1 MAGISNVR
9 FPRAGGAF
17 HTGAHNVTVSWLS
30 RWSESALPDTR
41 VRLIDHAG
49 PWALARADLGG
60 GGPVPALV
68 SRDRILDLSAR
79 RETAGARTVTE
90 LLERW
95 EAVLPVLEAVAADP
109 RATWRPLA
117 DASLHSPVEPRQVFQ
132 AGANYRTHVIDLAAA
147 HHDGSD
153 GRSVEQVRADAAAA
167 MDARLRQP
175 PFVFT
180 GLPSAI
186 CGPYDDVVLP
196 RDGEQPDWELEL
208 AAVIG
213 RPSRRLA
220 VSEALDAVAGW
231 VIVNDL
237 TLRDKVF
244 RREAGALGAD
254 WLSAKNAPTFL
265 PAGPVLVP
273 RPAIP
278 DPGDLRIT
286 LRLNGQVMQDES
298 TRDMIFDVP
307 RIVAHCSQVAMLLPG
322 DLVLTGSP
330 AGNGLARGRL
340 LRPGDLMESAIA
352 GLGSQA
358 NRCVAEA

>member
-1 MAGISNVR
+1 M
-9 FPRAGGAF
+9 
-17 HTGAHNVTVSWLS
+17 
-30 RWSESALPDTR
+30 PDTHLH
-41 VRLIDHAG
+41 LIDHAG
-49 PWALARADLGG
+49 PWALAKADLGDG
-60 GGPVPALV
+60 EPVPALV
-68 SRDRILDLSAR
+68 SHDRILDLSVR
-79 RETAGARTVTE
+79 PETAGARTVTE

-95 EAVLPVLEAVAADP
+95 EEVLPVLGAVAADP
-109 RATWRPLA
+109 RSAWRSLA
-117 DASLHSPVEPRQVFQ
+117 DARLHSPVEPRQVFQ
-132 AGANYRTHVIDLAAA
+132 AGANYRSHAIDLAAA

-153 GRSVEQVRADAAAA
+153 GRSTEQVRADAAAA
-167 MDARLRQP
+167 MDARRQHP

-196 RDGEQPDWELEL
+196 RGSDQPDWELEL

-213 RPSRRLA
+213 RPGRRLA
-220 VSEALDAVAGW
+220 VTEALDVVAGW

-244 RREAGALGAD
+244 RREAGPLGAD
-254 WLSAKNAPTFL
+254 WLAAKNSPTFL

-273 RPAIP
+273 RSAIP

-298 TRDMIFDVP
+298 TRDMIFDVS
-307 RIVAHCSQVAMLLPG
+307 RIIAHCSHVATLLPG

-330 AGNGLARGRL
+330 AGNGLAHGRL

-358 NRCVAEA
+358 NHCVAEA

>member
-1 MAGISNVR
+1 
-9 FPRAGGAF
+9 
-17 HTGAHNVTVSWLS
+17 
-30 RWSESALPDTR
+30 LPDTR

-49 PWALARADLGG
+49 PWALARADLGSG
-60 GGPVPALV
+60 VPAPVLV
-68 SRDRILDLSAR
+68 ARDRVLDLSAHPD
-79 RETAGARTVTE
+79 TAGVRTVNE

-95 EAVLPVLEAVAADP
+95 AAILPALNAIASDPAA
-109 RATWRPLA
+109 AWQPLA
-117 DASLHSPVEPRQVFQ
+117 AASLHSPVEPRQVFQ
-132 AGANYRTHVIDLAAA
+132 AGANYRTHVIDLAVA

-153 GRSVEQVRADAAAA
+153 GRSAEQVRADAAAA
-167 MDARLRQP
+167 MDARRAGS

-196 RDGEQPDWELEL
+196 RDSDQPDWELEL

-213 RPSRRLA
+213 RTARRLDVA
-220 VSEALDAVAGW
+220 QALDAVAGW

-244 RREAGALGAD
+244 RRDAGALGAD
-254 WLSAKNAPTFL
+254 WLAAKNSPTFL
-265 PAGPVLVP
+265 PAGPVIVP
-273 RPAIP
+273 RPSIP

-298 TRDMIFDVP
+298 TKDMIFDVA
-307 RIVAHCSQVAMLLPG
+307 RIIAHCSAAATLLPG

-330 AGNGLARGRL
+330 AGNGLAHGRL

-352 GLGSQA
+352 GLGAQA

>member
-1 MAGISNVR
+1 
-9 FPRAGGAF
+9 
-17 HTGAHNVTVSWLS
+17 
-30 RWSESALPDTR
+30 
-41 VRLIDHAG
+41 
-49 PWALARADLGG
+49 LAKADFGSG
-60 GGPVPALV
+60 KPVPALV
-68 SRDRILDLSAR
+68 SHDRILDLSAR
-79 RETAGARTVTE
+79 PKTAGPGTVSE
-90 LLERW
+90 LLEHW
-95 EAVLPVLEAVAADP
+95 ETVLPALAAAAADS
-109 RATWRPLA
+109 RAPWRPLA
-117 DASLHSPVEPRQVFQ
+117 DARLYSPVEPRQVFQ

-153 GRSVEQVRADAAAA
+153 GRSAEQVRADAAAA
-167 MDARLRQP
+167 MDARLSHP

-213 RPSRRLA
+213 RPTRRVA
-220 VSEALDAVAGW
+220 VTDALDAVAGW

-244 RREAGALGAD
+244 RREPGALGAD
-254 WLSAKNAPTFL
+254 WLAAKNPPTFL
-265 PAGPVLVP
+265 PAGPVIVP
-273 RPAIP
+273 RSAIP

-298 TRDMIFDVP
+298 TKDMIFGVA
-307 RIVAHCSQVAMLLPG
+307 RIIAHCSQAAALLPG

-330 AGNGLARGRL
+330 AGNGLAHGRL

-352 GLGSQA
+352 GLGAQA

>member
-1 MAGISNVR
+1 LPYTHVR
-9 FPRAGGAF
+9 AI
-17 HTGAHNVTVSWLS
+17 
-30 RWSESALPDTR
+30 E
-41 VRLIDHAG
+41 HAG
-49 PWALARADLGG
+49 RWALAKADLGK
-60 GGPVPALV
+60 GGPVLALV
-68 SRDRILDLSAR
+68 SHDRILDVSAR
-79 RETAGARTVTE
+79 PETAGAGTVTE
-90 LLERW
+90 LLEHW
-95 EAVLPVLEAVAADP
+95 EAVLPVLEAVAADS
-109 RATWRPLA
+109 RAVWLPLS

-132 AGANYRTHVIDLAAA
+132 AGANYRTHVIDLAVA

-153 GRSVEQVRADAAAA
+153 GRGIEQVRADAAAA
-167 MDARLRQP
+167 MDTRLSHP

-196 RDGEQPDWELEL
+196 RDARQPDWELEL

-213 RPSRRLA
+213 RRARR
-220 VSEALDAVAGW
+220 VPVTGALDAVAGW

-244 RREAGALGAD
+244 RRDAGVLGAD
-254 WLSAKNAPTFL
+254 WLAAKNPPTFL
-265 PAGPVLVP
+265 PAGPVIVP

-298 TRDMIFDVP
+298 TKDMIFDVA
-307 RIVAHCSQVAMLLPG
+307 RIIAHCSTAATLLPG

-330 AGNGLARGRL
+330 AGNGLAHGRL

-352 GLGSQA
+352 GLGAQA
-358 NRCVAEA
+358 NHCVAEG

>member
-1 MAGISNVR
+1 M
-9 FPRAGGAF
+9 
-17 HTGAHNVTVSWLS
+17 SWLF
-30 RWSESALPDTR
+30 RWSEPPLPDTN

-49 PWALARADLGG
+49 PWALARADLGN

-68 SRDRILDLSAR
+68 SRDRVLDLSAR
-79 RETAGARTVTE
+79 PETAGAGTVTA

-95 EAVLPVLEAVAADP
+95 PEVAPLLDAMAADP
-109 RATWRPLA
+109 RAGWRPLA
-117 DASLHSPVEPRQVFQ
+117 DARLASPVEPRQVFQ

-147 HHDGSD
+147 HHDGRD
-153 GRSVEQVRADAAAA
+153 GRSAEQVRADAAAA
-167 MDARLRQP
+167 MDARLSQP

-213 RPSRRLA
+213 RPARRVTA
-220 VSEALDAVAGW
+220 AQALDAVAGW

-254 WLSAKNAPTFL
+254 WLAAKNAPTFL
-265 PAGPVLVP
+265 PTGPVIVP
-273 RPAIP
+273 RQAIP

-286 LRLNGQVMQDES
+286 LRLNGRVMQDES
-298 TRDMIFDVP
+298 TKDMIFDVA
-307 RIVAHCSQVAMLLPG
+307 RIVAHCSQAAMLLPG

-330 AGNGLARGRL
+330 AGNGLAHGRL

-358 NRCVAEA
+358 NHCVAEA